1 MSEIVPRF
9 APDRMTYI
17 RDHVVMIVLGG
28 IGAAAVL
35 FVLEVP
41 DIWVGPVAAL
51 AAITLRGA
59 YLMSEE
65 MEKVWML
72 SGNELVGPQGRR
84 VFLHQIEKVRT
95 LGSAAQII
103 TTGGDKHLIKYL
115 ADPKAAKA
123 QIEAAM
129 AGRRG

>member
-1 MSEIVPRF
+1 MSDAVPRF
-9 APDRMTYI
+9 APDRATYI
-17 RDHVVMIVLGG
+17 RDHAVLVVVGG
-28 IGAAAVL
+28 IGAAIFL
-35 FVLEVP
+35 FVMDVP

-51 AAITLRGA
+51 GAITLRGA

-72 SGNELVGPQGRR
+72 SGNELLGPQGRR

-95 LGSAAQII
+95 LGSAAQIV
-103 TTGGDKHLIKYL
+103 TSSGDKHLIKYL
-115 ADPKAAKA
+115 SDPKAAKA

-129 AGRRG
+129 EGRRG

>member
-1 MSEIVPRF
+1 MSETVPRF
-9 APDRMTYI
+9 APDRATYI
-17 RDHVVMIVLGG
+17 RDHAVMIVLGG

-35 FVLEVP
+35 FFLDVP

-95 LGSAAQII
+95 LGSAAQIV
-103 TTGGDKHLIKYL
+103 TSGGDKHLIKYL
-115 ADPKAAKA
+115 ADPKAAKV